1 VTGRSAAGTSIADA
15 MRQFSAHRPSMRDSD
30 MATDSDA
37 ASHLW
42 MHFTPLRARRD
53 AAPLIVRGEG
63 CYVWD
68 SDGKRYLDG
77 LSGLFTV
84 QVGHG
89 RAELA
94 DAAREQAATLAYFP
108 VWGFA
113 NEPAVTLADRLAAMA
128 PGDLNRVFFTP
139 SGGDAVET
147 AIKLSRQYWKL
158 RGEPGRTKVVS
169 RYLAYHGTSIG
180 ALSLTGVP
188 SIKSAFEPLMPGA
201 VKVQT
206 PYRYRCG
213 DCMHLDACTL
223 RCADDLALR
232 IEMEGPDTVAAVF
245 MEPVQNT
252 GGAFVPPEGY
262 WTRVR
267 EICDHYGVLLVS
279 DEVISAFGRFGHMF
293 GSLRYGYQ
301 PDMITFAK
309 GVTSGYSPLGGVMI
323 SDRIAEPFVDAP
335 VAFLQGQTFGAHP
348 VSCAVA
354 NANLDVFA
362 REDLC
367 GHVLANQSRFKS
379 LIESLRDIPIVGDV
393 RGDGF
398 FLAIELVTDQAS
410 RGTFSPEQANWLLRD
425 HLSPRLFE
433 AGLICRADD
442 RGEPVITL
450 SPPLIAGDEEF
461 EFIAT
466 TLRTVLTDA
475 DREFRARR

>member
-1 VTGRSAAGTSIADA
+1 MPA
-15 MRQFSAHRPSMRDSD
+15 DSD
-30 MATDSDA
+30 PTE
-37 ASHLW
+37 HLW
-42 MHFTPLRARRD
+42 MHFTTLRAQRD
-53 AAPLIVRGEG
+53 VAPMMVRGEG

-68 SDGKRYLDG
+68 SDGRRYLDG

-89 RAELA
+89 RVELA

-113 NEPAVTLADRLAAMA
+113 NEPAVALADRLAAMA
-128 PGDLNRVFFTP
+128 PGDLNRAFFTP

-158 RGEPGRTKVVS
+158 RGEPMRTKVIS

-188 SIKSAFEPLMPGA
+188 SIKSVFEPLMPGA
-201 VKVQT
+201 IKVQT

-223 RCADDLALR
+223 RCADDVALR
-232 IEMEGPDTVAAVF
+232 IEMEGPETVAAVF

-262 WTRVR
+262 WARVR

-309 GVTSGYSPLGGVMI
+309 GITSGYSPLGGVMI
-323 SDRIAEPFVDAP
+323 SDRISEPFVDAP

-354 NANLDVFA
+354 NANLDVFE

-367 GHVLANQSRFKS
+367 GRVLANQDRFKS
-379 LIESLRDIPIVGDV
+379 LIESLRDIPLVGDV
-393 RGDGF
+393 RGDGY
-398 FLAIELVTDQAS
+398 FLAIELVTDQVS

-425 HLSPRLFE
+425 HLSPRLFA

-450 SPPLIAGDEEF
+450 SPPLIAGEEEF
-461 EFIAT
+461 ALIES
-466 TLRTVLTDA
+466 TLRDVLNDA
-475 DREFRARR
+475 DREFRARQ

>member
-1 VTGRSAAGTSIADA
+1 
-15 MRQFSAHRPSMRDSD
+15 

-42 MHFTPLRARRD
+42 MHFTPLRAQRD
-53 AAPLIVRGEG
+53 SAPLIVRGEG

-94 DAAREQAATLAYFP
+94 DAARDQAATLAYFP

-147 AIKLSRQYWKL
+147 AIKLARQYWKL
-158 RGEPGRTKVVS
+158 LGEPGRTKVIS

-188 SIKSAFEPLMPGA
+188 SIKSPFEPLMPGA
-201 VKVQT
+201 IKVQT

-252 GGAFVPPEGY
+252 GGAFVPPDGY

-354 NANLDVFA
+354 NANLDVFE

-367 GHVLANQSRFKS
+367 GHVLANQHRFTS

-398 FLAIELVTDQAS
+398 FLAIELVTDQAT
-410 RGTFSPEQANWLLRD
+410 RGTFSPEEANWLLRD

-450 SPPLIAGDEEF
+450 SPPLIAGEEEF
-461 EFIAT
+461 DFIAT
-466 TLRTVLTDA
+466 TLRSVLTDA
-475 DREFRARR
+475 DREFRGRR

>member
-1 VTGRSAAGTSIADA
+1 MSAI
-15 MRQFSAHRPSMRDSD
+15 
-30 MATDSDA
+30 SDA
-37 ASHLW
+37 AERHLW
-42 MHFTPLRARRD
+42 MHFTPLRPQQGG
-53 AAPLIVRGEG
+53 APVIVRGEG

-68 SDGKRYLDG
+68 EDGNRYLDG

-84 QVGHG
+84 QIGHG

-113 NEPAVTLADRLAAMA
+113 HEPAVTLAERLAAMA
-128 PGDLNRVFFTP
+128 PGDLQRVFFTP

-158 RGEPGRTKVVS
+158 RGEPMRTKVIS
-169 RYLAYHGTSIG
+169 RYLAYHGTSLG

-188 SIKSAFEPLMPGA
+188 SIKSVFEPLLPGA

-223 RCADDLALR
+223 RCVDDLALR
-232 IEMEGPDTVAAVF
+232 IEMEGPETIAAVF

-262 WTRVR
+262 WARVR

-279 DEVISAFGRFGHMF
+279 DEVICAFGRFGHMF
-293 GSLRYGYQ
+293 GSLRYGYE

-323 SDRIAEPFVDAP
+323 SDRIAEPFVDSPA
-335 VAFLQGQTFGAHP
+335 AFLQGQTFGAHP

-354 NANLDVFA
+354 NANLDVFE

-367 GHVLANQSRFKS
+367 GHVLANEGRFKS
-379 LIESLRDIPIVGDV
+379 LIDGLRDIPLVGDV
-393 RGDGF
+393 RGDGY
-398 FLAIELVTDQAS
+398 FLAIELVTDQET
-410 RGTFSPEQANWLLRD
+410 RGTFDDESANWLLREY
-425 HLSPRLFE
+425 LSPRLFE

-450 SPPLIAGDEEF
+450 SPPLIAGEEEF
-461 EFIAT
+461 GFIES
-466 TLRTVLTDA
+466 TLRRLLTDA
-475 DREFRARR
+475 SHEFAARQTR

>member
-1 VTGRSAAGTSIADA
+1 MTTISE
-15 MRQFSAHRPSMRDSD
+15 
-30 MATDSDA
+30 A
-37 ASHLW
+37 ASRHLW
-42 MHFTPLRARRD
+42 MHFTRLTAGGGD
-53 AAPLIVRGEG
+53 APVIVRGEG

-68 SDGKRYLDG
+68 QQGNRYLDG

-84 QVGHG
+84 QIGHG

-94 DAAREQAATLAYFP
+94 EAARAQSETLAYFP

-113 NEPAVTLADRLAAMA
+113 HEQAARLAERLAAMT
-128 PGDLNRVFFTP
+128 PGDLNRAFFTP
-139 SGGDAVET
+139 SGGEAVET
-147 AIKLSRQYWKL
+147 AIKLARQYWKL
-158 RGEPGRTKVVS
+158 RGEPSRTKVIS
-169 RYLAYHGTSIG
+169 RYLAYHGTSLG

-188 SIKSAFEPLMPGA
+188 SIKTPFEPLMPGA
-201 VKVQT
+201 IKVQT

-213 DCMHLDACTL
+213 DCMNLGACTL

-232 IEMEGPDTVAAVF
+232 IEMEGPDSVAAVF

-262 WTRVR
+262 WERVR

-279 DEVISAFGRFGHMF
+279 DEVICAFGRFGHMF
-293 GSLRYGYQ
+293 GSERYGYQ

-309 GVTSGYSPLGGVMI
+309 GVTSGYAPMGGVMI
-323 SDRIAEPFVDAP
+323 SDRIADAFIEAP

-354 NANLDVFA
+354 NANLDVFE
-362 REDLC
+362 REDVC
-367 GHVLANQSRFKS
+367 GHVLANEGRFKT
-379 LIESLRDIPIVGDV
+379 LIDGLRDLPIVGDV
-393 RGDGF
+393 RGDGY
-398 FLAIELVTDQAS
+398 FLAIELVTDQAT
-410 RGTFSPEQANWLLRD
+410 RGVFTPEQADWLLRGY
-425 HLSPRLFE
+425 LSPRLFE

-461 EFIAT
+461 DFMES
-466 TLRTVLTDA
+466 TLRRVLGDA
-475 DREFRARR
+475 GRELAARGA